1 MRMDLLA
8 KKHYLHMFNK
18 YEKLYTTK
26 FPWGGKELTDALVK
40 CQIKTVVENMDED
53 EYMKEIGIS
62 IIED

>member
-1 MRMDLLA
+1 MRMELLA
-8 KKHYLHMFNK
+8 KKHYTHMFSK
-18 YEKLYTTK
+18 YETLYKTK